1 MSEWKSKREYVEQ
14 KKEQKEDF
22 KEQEGVQSEVVED
35 KKNTSKIAGELNS
48 NRGVTTNEAGRE
60 IQRAFENADK
70 HISKTMNDEVGVHEE
85 KAEGASRVESEIAEE
100 SAKSEED
107 AVATEQLAGKIKRDQ
122 KAINAIRRGASSA
135 ARESSKFQEGIRKER
150 KEDRTESERTTE
162 RQHREEKS
170 TDVNVSGPS

>member
-60 IQRAFENADK
+60 IQRAFENAGK
-70 HISKTMNDEVGVHEE
+70 HISETMDDEVGVHEE

-122 KAINAIRRGASSA
+122 KAINASRRASSA